1 METHH
6 ANGKV
11 RQVNKGGYEWTF
23 TESQDHTKVIFEVRV
38 PKFMDTSSLNVDLQP
53 DFVRIDIKGK
63 IT

>member
-1 METHH
+1 
-6 ANGKV
+6 
-11 RQVNKGGYEWTF
+11 
-23 TESQDHTKVIFEVRV
+23 VIFEVRV